1 MSLTLY
7 YHPLSSYCHK
17 ALIALYENGT
27 SFQKRFVNLGDAADR
42 AALESIWRIGKFPVL
57 SDAARRRDIPE
68 ATLIIEYADHY
79 YPGAQPL
86 VPRDWDEALEVR
98 LWDRFF
104 DNYVHAPMQQIVA
117 DRLSA
122 TKADLS
128 SQRRLIGT
136 AYEMLDSRLADRDWV
151 GAKAFSL
158 ADCAAAPAL
167 FYGSILQAIP
177 EKCAHLQ
184 GYFERLLT
192 RGSFARVLEEAKP
205 FFQYFPFA
213 EALPARFR

>member
-27 SFQKRFVNLGDAADR
+27 SFEKRFINLGDAADR
-42 AALESIWRIGKFPVL
+42 AALESIWPIAKFPVL
-57 SDAARRRDIPE
+57 SDAVRNRDIPE

-104 DNYVHAPMQQIVA
+104 DNYVHTPMQQIVA
-117 DRLSA
+117 DRMSGS
-122 TKADLS
+122 KADLA
-128 SQRRLIGT
+128 SQRRLLRT
-136 AYEMLDSRLADRDWV
+136 AYDMLDSRLARRDWV
-151 GAKAFSL
+151 AAKQFSL

-167 FYGSILQAIP
+167 FYGSILQPFP
-177 EKCAHLQ
+177 EQCTHLH
-184 GYFERLLT
+184 GYFERLVN
-192 RGSFARVLEEAKP
+192 RASCRRVLEEAKP